1 MLGIFIEDKN
11 TGEQFVLIQGSSNSY
26 PDIKKVTITLESLK
40 DDNKAIGK
48 AKELYEQY
56 TGNKYLKTADN
67 TNSVLKQLTNQ
78 ILDGNKIV
86 KIFF

>member
-1 MLGIFIEDKN
+1 MVGIFIEDKK
-11 TGEQFVLIQGSSNSY
+11 TKEQFVLTRGNNNSY

-56 TGNKYLKTADN
+56 TGNKYPKTADN
-67 TNSVLKQLTNQ
+67 TNRVLKQLTNQ
-78 ILDGNKIV
+78 ILDGNTI
-86 KIFF
+86 